1 MKRFFNGSHSSDWSS
16 MNTLSIS
23 EHEGSL
29 ADTEEAAE
37 LMEGN
42 LLVFE
47 EVNEETS
54 EVMKAAEQEK
64 DTQILNLLKQRQ
76 EISHAAIQ
84 IEQQNYDQLKRVY
97 LKYKVSF

>member
-1 MKRFFNGSHSSDWSS
+1 

-23 EHEGSL
+23 EHEEGSL
-29 ADTEEAAE
+29 ADTDEVDVAAE

-64 DTQILNLLKQRQ
+64 DTQILNLMKQRQ

>member
-1 MKRFFNGSHSSDWSS
+1 

-97 LKYKVSF
+97 LKYKVSFWICWTPQ